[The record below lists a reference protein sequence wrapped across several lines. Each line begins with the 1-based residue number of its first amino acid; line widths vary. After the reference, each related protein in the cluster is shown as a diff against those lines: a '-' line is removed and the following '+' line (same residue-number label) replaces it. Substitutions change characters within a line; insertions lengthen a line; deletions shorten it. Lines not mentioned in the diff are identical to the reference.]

1 MPAIR
6 LLFFLVCV
14 AALRLP
20 SLLCLTRFSGPSFS
34 APGGPV
40 AASLSPSTICNRP
53 LLRAGGFFMCP
64 FAIYTLVL
72 LFLAYLMCDE
82 RCRCTA
88 AGVAGAVKGNLFSL
102 Y

>member
-1 MPAIR
+1 MHAIR

-40 AASLSPSTICNRP
+40 AAFLSPSTICNRP
-53 LLRAGGFFMCP
+53 WLPLLRAGGFFLCS

-82 RCRCTA
+82 RCR
-88 AGVAGAVKGNLFSL
+88 SL
-102 Y
+102 T

>member
-1 MPAIR
+1 MHAIR

-40 AASLSPSTICNRP
+40 TASPSPSLICNRP
-53 LLRAGGFFMCP
+53 RLPLRMPAAFCVVL
-64 FAIYTLVL
+64 AIFVLVL
-72 LFLAYLMCDE
+72 LFRAYLMCDE
-82 RCRCTA
+82 RCRPLT
-88 AGVAGAVKGNLFSL
+88 
-102 Y
+102 